1 MIKKV
6 IQLVM
11 AVQVVFTMQAC
22 SRNTIHV
29 TEVEKPES
37 VINTSDLYQVTV
49 KNMSKVHSTQ
59 SYQTFNKSNSPQDFK
74 SVISAVEQS
83 EWVKSDIE
91 VDDVTNLKGKYI
103 GLLQYDNGETKY
115 TVCMNETRMEDVD
128 SRPFESMLE
137 GEIQQDS
144 QIVAYII
151 DMQNR
156 MVYETASQN
165 IQNILLNLGDKSQ
178 INRATNQ
185 FRFQTSRDYDEY
197 AYFEYYV
204 GNPSLDERDVA
215 SEELIVYLQEYFDAS
230 KPNLSDK
237 LNAYEDIKDSEYK
250 AKLIVNDQLEYA
262 MYAMYLMNDDTVRI
276 FDYTNGN
283 SWIDSTEETLNNMLN
298 CLDIF
303 KIA

>member
-6 IQLVM
+6 IQLVI

-29 TEVEKPES
+29 TEVEKTES

-115 TVCMNETRMEDVD
+115 TICMNETRMEDVD

-144 QIVAYII
+144 QIVAYIV

-165 IQNILLNLGDKSQ
+165 IQNILLNLGDRSQ
-178 INRATNQ
+178 ITRVANQ
-185 FRFQTSRDYDEY
+185 FRFQTSRDYEEY

-204 GNPSLDERDVA
+204 GNPSLDERDAA
-215 SEELIVYLQEYFDAS
+215 SGELMVYLQEYFDTS

-237 LNAYEDIKDSEYK
+237 LSAYEDIKDSEYK

-262 MYAMYLMNDDTVRI
+262 MYAMYLMDDDTVRI

-298 CLDIF
+298 CLDLF

>member
-1 MIKKV
+1 
-6 IQLVM
+6 M

-49 KNMSKVHSTQ
+49 KNMSRVHSTQ

-115 TVCMNETRMEDVD
+115 TICMNETRMEDVD

-137 GEIQQDS
+137 GEVQQDS

-178 INRATNQ
+178 ISRVANQ
-185 FRFQTSRDYDEY
+185 FRFQTSKDYDEY

-215 SEELIVYLQEYFDAS
+215 SGELMVYLQDYFDTS
-230 KPNLSDK
+230 KPNLADK
-237 LNAYEDIKDSEYK
+237 LNAYEDIEDSEYK
-250 AKLIVNDQLEYA
+250 AKLMVNDQLEYA
-262 MYAMYLMNDDTVRI
+262 MYAMYLMNDDTVRV

-298 CLDIF
+298 CLDLF

>member
-1 MIKKV
+1 
-6 IQLVM
+6 M

-37 VINTSDLYQVTV
+37 IINTSDLYQVTV

-59 SYQTFNKSNSPQDFK
+59 SYQTFNKSNSLQDFK

-144 QIVAYII
+144 QIVAYIV

-165 IQNILLNLGDKSQ
+165 IQNILLNLGDRSQ
-178 INRATNQ
+178 ITRVANQ

-204 GNPSLDERDVA
+204 GNPSLDERDAA
-215 SEELIVYLQEYFDAS
+215 SEELVVYLQEYFDTS
-230 KPNLSDK
+230 KPNLADK

-262 MYAMYLMNDDTVRI
+262 MYAMYLMTDDTVRV

-298 CLDIF
+298 CLDLF

>member
-1 MIKKV
+1 MIKKA
-6 IQLVM
+6 IQLVI

-29 TEVEKPES
+29 TEVEKTES

-83 EWVKSDIE
+83 EWVKSNIE

-178 INRATNQ
+178 ITRVANQ

-204 GNPSLDERDVA
+204 GNPSLDERDAA
-215 SEELIVYLQEYFDAS
+215 SEELIVYLQEYFDTS
-230 KPNLSDK
+230 KPNLADK

-262 MYAMYLMNDDTVRI
+262 MYAMYLMTDDTVRV

-298 CLDIF
+298 CLDLF

>member
-1 MIKKV
+1 
-6 IQLVM
+6 M

-29 TEVEKPES
+29 TEVEKPEGM
-37 VINTSDLYQVTV
+37 INTSDLYQVTV

-83 EWVKSDIE
+83 EWVESDIE

-115 TVCMNETRMEDVD
+115 TICMNEIRMKDVD

-137 GEIQQDS
+137 GEVQQDS
-144 QIVAYII
+144 QIVAYIV

-156 MVYETASQN
+156 IVYETASQN

-178 INRATNQ
+178 ITRVANQ
-185 FRFQTSRDYDEY
+185 FRFQTSKDYDEY

-215 SEELIVYLQEYFDAS
+215 SGKLMVYLQEYFDTS

-237 LNAYEDIKDSEYK
+237 LNAYEDIQDSEYK

-298 CLDIF
+298 CLDLF

>member
-1 MIKKV
+1 
-6 IQLVM
+6 M

-59 SYQTFNKSNSPQDFK
+59 SYQTFNKYNSPQDFK

-144 QIVAYII
+144 QIVAYIV

-165 IQNILLNLGDKSQ
+165 IQNILLNLGDRSQ
-178 INRATNQ
+178 ITRVANQ

-204 GNPSLDERDVA
+204 GNPSLDERDAA
-215 SEELIVYLQEYFDAS
+215 SEELIVYLQEYFDTS
-230 KPNLSDK
+230 KPNLADK

-262 MYAMYLMNDDTVRI
+262 MYAMYLMTDDTVRV

-298 CLDIF
+298 CLDLF

>member
-6 IQLVM
+6 IQLVI

-29 TEVEKPES
+29 TEVEKAES

-115 TVCMNETRMEDVD
+115 TICMNETRMKDVD
-128 SRPFESMLE
+128 SRPFASMLE

-144 QIVAYII
+144 QIVAYIV

-178 INRATNQ
+178 ISRVANQ
-185 FRFQTSRDYDEY
+185 FRFQTSVDYDEY
-197 AYFEYYV
+197 AYFEYYA

-215 SEELIVYLQEYFDAS
+215 SEELMVYLQDYFDTS

-237 LNAYEDIKDSEYK
+237 LNAYEDIRGSEYK

-262 MYAMYLMNDDTVRI
+262 MYAMYLMNDDTVRV

-298 CLDIF
+298 CLDLF

>member
-1 MIKKV
+1 MIKRV
-6 IQLVM
+6 IQLVI

-29 TEVEKPES
+29 TEVEKTES

-83 EWVKSDIE
+83 EWVESDIE

-115 TVCMNETRMEDVD
+115 TICMNEIRMKDVD

-137 GEIQQDS
+137 GEVQQDS
-144 QIVAYII
+144 QIVAYIV

-156 MVYETASQN
+156 IVYETASQN

-178 INRATNQ
+178 ITRVANQ
-185 FRFQTSRDYDEY
+185 FRFQTSKDYDEY

-215 SEELIVYLQEYFDAS
+215 SGKLMVYLQEYFDTS

-237 LNAYEDIKDSEYK
+237 LNAYEDIQDSEYK

-298 CLDIF
+298 CLDLF

>member
-29 TEVEKPES
+29 TEVEKPEGM
-37 VINTSDLYQVTV
+37 INTSDLYQVTV

-83 EWVKSDIE
+83 EWVESDIE

-115 TVCMNETRMEDVD
+115 TICMNEIRMKDVD

-137 GEIQQDS
+137 GEVQQDS
-144 QIVAYII
+144 QIVAYIV

-156 MVYETASQN
+156 IVYETASQN

-178 INRATNQ
+178 ITRVANQ
-185 FRFQTSRDYDEY
+185 FRFQTSKDYDEY

-215 SEELIVYLQEYFDAS
+215 SGKLMVYLQEYFDTS

-237 LNAYEDIKDSEYK
+237 LNAYEDIQDSEYK

-298 CLDIF
+298 CLDLF

>member
-37 VINTSDLYQVTV
+37 VINTDDLYQVTV

-59 SYQTFNKSNSPQDFK
+59 SYQTFNKSSSPQDFK

-144 QIVAYII
+144 QIVAYIV

-156 MVYETASQN
+156 IVYETASQN
-165 IQNILLNLGDKSQ
+165 IQNILLNLGDRSQ
-178 INRATNQ
+178 ITRVANQ

-215 SEELIVYLQEYFDAS
+215 SGELMVYLQDYFDTS

-237 LNAYEDIKDSEYK
+237 LNAYEDIQDSEYK
-250 AKLIVNDQLEYA
+250 AKLIVNDQLEYV

-298 CLDIF
+298 CLDLF

>member
-6 IQLVM
+6 IQLVI

-37 VINTSDLYQVTV
+37 VIDTSDLYQVTV

-115 TVCMNETRMEDVD
+115 TICMNETRMKDVD

-137 GEIQQDS
+137 GEVQQDS
-144 QIVAYII
+144 QVVAYIV

-178 INRATNQ
+178 ITRVANQ

-197 AYFEYYV
+197 AYFEYYA

-215 SEELIVYLQEYFDAS
+215 SGELMVYLQEYFDTS

-237 LNAYEDIKDSEYK
+237 LNAYEDIQDSEYK
-250 AKLIVNDQLEYA
+250 AKLIANDQLEYE

-298 CLDIF
+298 CLELF

>member
-6 IQLVM
+6 MQLVM

-74 SVISAVEQS
+74 SVINAVEQS

-91 VDDVTNLKGKYI
+91 VDDITNLKGKYI

-115 TVCMNETRMEDVD
+115 TICMNETRMEDVD

-137 GEIQQDS
+137 GEVQQDS
-144 QIVAYII
+144 QIVAYIV

-178 INRATNQ
+178 IARVANQ

-215 SEELIVYLQEYFDAS
+215 SGELMVYLQEYFDTS
-230 KPNLSDK
+230 KPNLADK

-262 MYAMYLMNDDTVRI
+262 MYAMYLITDDTVRV

-298 CLDIF
+298 CLDLF

>member
-1 MIKKV
+1 
-6 IQLVM
+6 M

-59 SYQTFNKSNSPQDFK
+59 SYQTFNKFNSPQDFK

-144 QIVAYII
+144 QIVAYIV

-165 IQNILLNLGDKSQ
+165 IQNILLNLGDRSQ
-178 INRATNQ
+178 ITRVANQ

-204 GNPSLDERDVA
+204 GNPSLDERDAA
-215 SEELIVYLQEYFDAS
+215 SEELIVYLQEYFDTS
-230 KPNLSDK
+230 KPNLADK

-262 MYAMYLMNDDTVRI
+262 MYAMYLMTDDTVRV

-298 CLDIF
+298 CLDLF

>member
-6 IQLVM
+6 IQLVV

-115 TVCMNETRMEDVD
+115 TICMNETRMKDLD

-137 GEIQQDS
+137 GEVQQDS
-144 QIVAYII
+144 QIVAYIV

-156 MVYETASQN
+156 IVYETASQN

-178 INRATNQ
+178 ITRVANQ
-185 FRFQTSRDYDEY
+185 FRFQTSVDYDEY

-215 SEELIVYLQEYFDAS
+215 SEELMVYLQEYFDTS

-298 CLDIF
+298 CLELF

>member
-59 SYQTFNKSNSPQDFK
+59 SYQTFNKFNSPQDFK

-144 QIVAYII
+144 QIVAYIV

-165 IQNILLNLGDKSQ
+165 IQNILLNLGDRSQ
-178 INRATNQ
+178 ITRVANQ

-204 GNPSLDERDVA
+204 GNPSLDERDAA
-215 SEELIVYLQEYFDAS
+215 SEELIVYLQEYFDTS
-230 KPNLSDK
+230 KPNLADK

-262 MYAMYLMNDDTVRI
+262 MYAMYLMTDDTVRV

-298 CLDIF
+298 CLDLF

>member
-1 MIKKV
+1 
-6 IQLVM
+6 M

-29 TEVEKPES
+29 TEVERPES
-37 VINTSDLYQVTV
+37 IINTSDLYQVTV

-144 QIVAYII
+144 QIVAYIV

-165 IQNILLNLGDKSQ
+165 IQNILLNLGDRSQ
-178 INRATNQ
+178 ITRVANQ

-197 AYFEYYV
+197 TYFEYYV
-204 GNPSLDERDVA
+204 GNPSLDERDAA
-215 SEELIVYLQEYFDAS
+215 SEELIVYLQEYFDTS
-230 KPNLSDK
+230 KPNLADK

-262 MYAMYLMNDDTVRI
+262 MYAMYLMTDDTVRV

-298 CLDIF
+298 CLDLF

>member
-6 IQLVM
+6 IQLVI

-29 TEVEKPES
+29 TEVEKTES
-37 VINTSDLYQVTV
+37 VINTGDLYQVTV

-115 TVCMNETRMEDVD
+115 TICMNETRMKDVD

-137 GEIQQDS
+137 GEVQQDS

-178 INRATNQ
+178 ITRVANQ

-215 SEELIVYLQEYFDAS
+215 SEGLIVYLQEYFDTS

-237 LNAYEDIKDSEYK
+237 LNAYEDIQDSEYK

-262 MYAMYLMNDDTVRI
+262 MYAMYLMNDDTVRV

-298 CLDIF
+298 CLDLF

>member
-6 IQLVM
+6 IQLVI

-37 VINTSDLYQVTV
+37 IINTSDLYQVTV

-59 SYQTFNKSNSPQDFK
+59 SYQTFNKFNSPQDFK

-144 QIVAYII
+144 QIVAYIV

-165 IQNILLNLGDKSQ
+165 IQNILLNLGDRSQ
-178 INRATNQ
+178 ITRVANQ

-204 GNPSLDERDVA
+204 GNPSFDERDAA
-215 SEELIVYLQEYFDAS
+215 SEELIVYLQEYFDTS
-230 KPNLSDK
+230 KPNLADK

-262 MYAMYLMNDDTVRI
+262 MYAMYLMTDDTVRV

-298 CLDIF
+298 CLDLF

>member
-6 IQLVM
+6 IQLVI

-115 TVCMNETRMEDVD
+115 TVCMNEIRMKDVD
-128 SRPFESMLE
+128 SRPFKPMLE
-137 GEIQQDS
+137 GEVQQDS

-178 INRATNQ
+178 ISRVANQ
-185 FRFQTSRDYDEY
+185 FRFQTSVDYDEY

-204 GNPSLDERDVA
+204 GNPSLDERDAA
-215 SEELIVYLQEYFDAS
+215 SEGLMVYLQEYFDTS

-237 LNAYEDIKDSEYK
+237 LNAYEDIKDNEYK

-298 CLDIF
+298 CLDLF

>member
-37 VINTSDLYQVTV
+37 IINTSDLYQVTV

-115 TVCMNETRMEDVD
+115 TICMNETRMEDVD

-144 QIVAYII
+144 QIVAYIV
-151 DMQNR
+151 DMQNS

-165 IQNILLNLGDKSQ
+165 IQNILLNLGDRSQ
-178 INRATNQ
+178 ITRVANQ

-204 GNPSLDERDVA
+204 GNPSLDERDAA
-215 SEELIVYLQEYFDAS
+215 SEELIVYLQEYFDTS
-230 KPNLSDK
+230 KPNLADK

-262 MYAMYLMNDDTVRI
+262 MYAMYLMNDDTVRV

-298 CLDIF
+298 CLDLF

>member
-1 MIKKV
+1 
-6 IQLVM
+6 M

-37 VINTSDLYQVTV
+37 IINTSDLYQVTV

-144 QIVAYII
+144 QIVAYIV

-165 IQNILLNLGDKSQ
+165 IQNILLNLGDRSQ
-178 INRATNQ
+178 ITRVANQ

-204 GNPSLDERDVA
+204 GNPSLDERDAA
-215 SEELIVYLQEYFDAS
+215 SEELIVYLQEYFDTS
-230 KPNLSDK
+230 KPNLADK

-262 MYAMYLMNDDTVRI
+262 MYAMYLMTDDTIRV

-283 SWIDSTEETLNNMLN
+283 SWIDYTEETLNNMLN
-298 CLDIF
+298 CLDLF

>member
-6 IQLVM
+6 IQLVI

-29 TEVEKPES
+29 TEVEKAES

-165 IQNILLNLGDKSQ
+165 IQNILLNLGDRSQ
-178 INRATNQ
+178 ITRVANQ

-204 GNPSLDERDVA
+204 GNPSLDERDAA
-215 SEELIVYLQEYFDAS
+215 SEELIVYLQEYFDTS
-230 KPNLSDK
+230 KPNLADK

-262 MYAMYLMNDDTVRI
+262 MYAMYLMTDDTVRV

-298 CLDIF
+298 CLDLF

>member
-1 MIKKV
+1 
-6 IQLVM
+6 M

-37 VINTSDLYQVTV
+37 VINTDDLYQVTV

-59 SYQTFNKSNSPQDFK
+59 SYQTFNKSSSPQDFK

-144 QIVAYII
+144 QIVAYIV

-156 MVYETASQN
+156 IVYETASQN
-165 IQNILLNLGDKSQ
+165 IQNILLNLGDRSQ
-178 INRATNQ
+178 ITRVANQ

-215 SEELIVYLQEYFDAS
+215 SGELMVYLQDYFDTS

-237 LNAYEDIKDSEYK
+237 LNAYEDIQDSEYK
-250 AKLIVNDQLEYA
+250 AKLIVNDQLEYV

-298 CLDIF
+298 CLDLF

>member
-1 MIKKV
+1 M
-6 IQLVM
+6 QLVM

-74 SVISAVEQS
+74 SVINAVEQS

-91 VDDVTNLKGKYI
+91 VDDITNLKGKYI

-115 TVCMNETRMEDVD
+115 TICMNETRMEDVD

-137 GEIQQDS
+137 GEVQQDS
-144 QIVAYII
+144 QIVAYIV

-178 INRATNQ
+178 IARVANQ

-215 SEELIVYLQEYFDAS
+215 SGELMVYLQEYFDTS
-230 KPNLSDK
+230 KPNLADK

-262 MYAMYLMNDDTVRI
+262 MYAMYLITDDTVRV

-298 CLDIF
+298 CLDLF

>member
-6 IQLVM
+6 IQLVI

-115 TVCMNETRMEDVD
+115 TVCMNEIRMKDVD
-128 SRPFESMLE
+128 SRPFKPMLE
-137 GEIQQDS
+137 DEVQQDS

-178 INRATNQ
+178 ISRVANQ
-185 FRFQTSRDYDEY
+185 FRFQTSVDYDEY

-215 SEELIVYLQEYFDAS
+215 SEGLIVYLQEYFDTS

-237 LNAYEDIKDSEYK
+237 LNAYEDIKDNEYK

-298 CLDIF
+298 CLDLF

>member
-1 MIKKV
+1 
-6 IQLVM
+6 M

-37 VINTSDLYQVTV
+37 VINTDDLYQVTV

-59 SYQTFNKSNSPQDFK
+59 SYQTFNKSSSPQDFK

-144 QIVAYII
+144 QIVAYIV

-156 MVYETASQN
+156 IVYETASQN

-178 INRATNQ
+178 ITRVANQ
-185 FRFQTSRDYDEY
+185 FRFQTSKDYDEY

-215 SEELIVYLQEYFDAS
+215 SGKLMVYLQEYFDTS

-237 LNAYEDIKDSEYK
+237 LNAYEDIQDSEYK

-298 CLDIF
+298 CLDLF

>member
-6 IQLVM
+6 IQLVV

-115 TVCMNETRMEDVD
+115 TICMNETRMKDVD

-137 GEIQQDS
+137 GEVQQDS
-144 QIVAYII
+144 QIVAYIV

-156 MVYETASQN
+156 IVYETASQN

-178 INRATNQ
+178 ITRVANQ
-185 FRFQTSRDYDEY
+185 FRFQTSVDYDEY

-215 SEELIVYLQEYFDAS
+215 SEELMVYLQEYFDTS

-283 SWIDSTEETLNNMLN
+283 SWIGSTEETLNNMLN
-298 CLDIF
+298 CLELF
-303 KIA
+303 EIA

>member
-1 MIKKV
+1 
-6 IQLVM
+6 M

-37 VINTSDLYQVTV
+37 IINTSDLYQVTV

-144 QIVAYII
+144 QIVAYIV

-165 IQNILLNLGDKSQ
+165 IQNILLNLGDRSQ
-178 INRATNQ
+178 ITRVANQ

-204 GNPSLDERDVA
+204 GNPSLDERDAA
-215 SEELIVYLQEYFDAS
+215 SEELMVYLQEYFDTS
-230 KPNLSDK
+230 KPNLADK

-262 MYAMYLMNDDTVRI
+262 MYAMYLMTDDTVRV

-283 SWIDSTEETLNNMLN
+283 SWVDSTEETLNNMLN
-298 CLDIF
+298 CLDLF

>member
-1 MIKKV
+1 
-6 IQLVM
+6 M

-37 VINTSDLYQVTV
+37 IINTSDLYQVTV

-59 SYQTFNKSNSPQDFK
+59 SYQTLNKSNSPQDFK
-74 SVISAVEQS
+74 SVLSAVEQS

-115 TVCMNETRMEDVD
+115 TICMNETRMEDVD

-144 QIVAYII
+144 QIVAYIV

-165 IQNILLNLGDKSQ
+165 IQNILLNLGDRSQ
-178 INRATNQ
+178 ITRVANQ
-185 FRFQTSRDYDEY
+185 FRFQTSRDYEEY

-204 GNPSLDERDVA
+204 GNPSIDERDVD
-215 SEELIVYLQEYFDAS
+215 SEELMAYLQEYFDTS

-237 LNAYEDIKDSEYK
+237 LNAYEDIEDSEYK

-262 MYAMYLMNDDTVRI
+262 MYAMYLMSDDTVRI

-298 CLDIF
+298 CLDLF

>member
-6 IQLVM
+6 IQLVI

-29 TEVEKPES
+29 TEVEKTES

-83 EWVKSDIE
+83 EWVKSSME

-115 TVCMNETRMEDVD
+115 TICMNEIRMKDVD
-128 SRPFESMLE
+128 SRPFASMLE
-137 GEIQQDS
+137 DEVQQDS
-144 QIVAYII
+144 QIVAYIV

-165 IQNILLNLGDKSQ
+165 VQNILLNLGDKSQ
-178 INRATNQ
+178 ITRVANQ
-185 FRFQTSRDYDEY
+185 FRFQTSGDYDEY

-204 GNPSLDERDVA
+204 GNQSLDERDAA
-215 SEELIVYLQEYFDAS
+215 SEELMVYLQGYFDTS

-237 LNAYEDIKDSEYK
+237 LNAYEDIQDSEYK

-283 SWIDSTEETLNNMLN
+283 SWVDSTEETLNNMLN
-298 CLDIF
+298 CLDLF

>member
-1 MIKKV
+1 
-6 IQLVM
+6 M

-144 QIVAYII
+144 QIVAYIV

-165 IQNILLNLGDKSQ
+165 IQNILLNLGDRSQ
-178 INRATNQ
+178 ITRVANQ

-204 GNPSLDERDVA
+204 GNPSLDERDAA
-215 SEELIVYLQEYFDAS
+215 SEELIVYLQEYFDTS
-230 KPNLSDK
+230 KPNLADK

-262 MYAMYLMNDDTVRI
+262 MYAMYLMTDDTVRV

-298 CLDIF
+298 CLDLF

>member
-1 MIKKV
+1 
-6 IQLVM
+6 M

-37 VINTSDLYQVTV
+37 AINTSDLYQVTV
-49 KNMSKVHSTQ
+49 KNMSNVHSTQ

-115 TVCMNETRMEDVD
+115 TICMNEIRMKDVD
-128 SRPFESMLE
+128 SRPFASMLE
-137 GEIQQDS
+137 DEIQQDS

-178 INRATNQ
+178 ITRVANQ
-185 FRFQTSRDYDEY
+185 FRFQTSVDYDEY

-215 SEELIVYLQEYFDAS
+215 SEGLIVYLQEYFDTS

-237 LNAYEDIKDSEYK
+237 LNAYENIQDSEYK

-283 SWIDSTEETLNNMLN
+283 SWIDSTEETLNNMLK
-298 CLDIF
+298 CLDLF

>member
-1 MIKKV
+1 
-6 IQLVM
+6 M

-37 VINTSDLYQVTV
+37 IINTSDLYQVTV

-144 QIVAYII
+144 QIVAYIV

-165 IQNILLNLGDKSQ
+165 IQNILLNLGDRSQ
-178 INRATNQ
+178 ITRVANQ

-204 GNPSLDERDVA
+204 GNPSLDERDAA
-215 SEELIVYLQEYFDAS
+215 SEELIVYLQEYFDTS
-230 KPNLSDK
+230 KPNLADK

-262 MYAMYLMNDDTVRI
+262 MYAMYLMTDDTVRV

-298 CLDIF
+298 CLDLF

>member
-1 MIKKV
+1 
-6 IQLVM
+6 M

-37 VINTSDLYQVTV
+37 VINTDDLYQVTV

-59 SYQTFNKSNSPQDFK
+59 SYQTFNKSSSPQDFK

-144 QIVAYII
+144 QIVAYIV

-156 MVYETASQN
+156 IVYETASQN
-165 IQNILLNLGDKSQ
+165 IQNILLNLGDRSQ
-178 INRATNQ
+178 ITRVANQ

-215 SEELIVYLQEYFDAS
+215 SGELMVYLQDYFDTS

-237 LNAYEDIKDSEYK
+237 LNAYEDIQDSEYK
-250 AKLIVNDQLEYA
+250 AKLIVNDQLEYV
-262 MYAMYLMNDDTVRI
+262 MYAMYLMNDDTVRV

-283 SWIDSTEETLNNMLN
+283 SWIDSTEETLNNMLK
-298 CLDIF
+298 CLDLF

>member
-115 TVCMNETRMEDVD
+115 TICMNETRMKDVD
-128 SRPFESMLE
+128 SRPFASMLE

-144 QIVAYII
+144 QIVAYIV

-178 INRATNQ
+178 ISRVANQ

-204 GNPSLDERDVA
+204 GNPSLDERDAA
-215 SEELIVYLQEYFDAS
+215 SEELIVYLQEYFDTS
-230 KPNLSDK
+230 KPNLADK

-262 MYAMYLMNDDTVRI
+262 MYAMYLMTDDTVRV

-298 CLDIF
+298 CLDLF

>member
-1 MIKKV
+1 
-6 IQLVM
+6 M

-37 VINTSDLYQVTV
+37 IINTSDLYQVTV

-144 QIVAYII
+144 QIVAYIVDI
-151 DMQNR
+151 QNR

-165 IQNILLNLGDKSQ
+165 IQNILLNLGDRSQ
-178 INRATNQ
+178 ITRVANQ

-204 GNPSLDERDVA
+204 GNPSLDERDAA
-215 SEELIVYLQEYFDAS
+215 SEELIVYLQEYFDTS
-230 KPNLSDK
+230 KPNLADK

-262 MYAMYLMNDDTVRI
+262 MYAMYLMTDDTVRV

-298 CLDIF
+298 CLDLF

>member
-6 IQLVM
+6 IQLVI

-59 SYQTFNKSNSPQDFK
+59 SYQTFNISNSPQDFK

-115 TVCMNETRMEDVD
+115 TICMNETRMKDVD
-128 SRPFESMLE
+128 SRPFASMLE
-137 GEIQQDS
+137 GEVQQDS
-144 QIVAYII
+144 QIVAYIV

-156 MVYETASQN
+156 VVYETASQN

-178 INRATNQ
+178 IGRAANQ
-185 FRFQTSRDYDEY
+185 FRFQTSVDYDEY

-204 GNPSLDERDVA
+204 ENPSLDERDVA
-215 SEELIVYLQEYFDAS
+215 SEELMVYLQEYFDTS

-262 MYAMYLMNDDTVRI
+262 MYAMYLMNDDTVRV

-298 CLDIF
+298 CLDLF

>member
-6 IQLVM
+6 IQLVI

-29 TEVEKPES
+29 TEVEKTES

-115 TVCMNETRMEDVD
+115 TICMNEIRMKDVD
-128 SRPFESMLE
+128 SRPFASMLE
-137 GEIQQDS
+137 DEVQQDS
-144 QIVAYII
+144 QIVAYIVY
-151 DMQNR
+151 MQNR

-178 INRATNQ
+178 ITRVANQ
-185 FRFQTSRDYDEY
+185 FRFQTSGDYDGY

-204 GNPSLDERDVA
+204 GNPSLDERDAA
-215 SEELIVYLQEYFDAS
+215 SEKLMVYLQDYFDTN

-237 LNAYEDIKDSEYK
+237 LNAYEDIQDSEYK

-298 CLDIF
+298 CLDLF

>member
-6 IQLVM
+6 IQLVI

-29 TEVEKPES
+29 TEVEKTES
-37 VINTSDLYQVTV
+37 VINTGDLYQVTV

-115 TVCMNETRMEDVD
+115 TICMNETRMKDVD
-128 SRPFESMLE
+128 SRPFEYMLE
-137 GEIQQDS
+137 GEVQQDS

-178 INRATNQ
+178 ITRVANQ

-215 SEELIVYLQEYFDAS
+215 SEGLIVYLQEYFDTS

-237 LNAYEDIKDSEYK
+237 LNAYEDIQDSEYK

-262 MYAMYLMNDDTVRI
+262 MYAMYLMNDDTVRV

-298 CLDIF
+298 CLDLF

>member
-6 IQLVM
+6 IQLVI

-115 TVCMNETRMEDVD
+115 TICMNETRMKDVD

-137 GEIQQDS
+137 GEVQQDS
-144 QIVAYII
+144 QIVAYIV

-178 INRATNQ
+178 ISRVANQ
-185 FRFQTSRDYDEY
+185 FRFQTQVDYDEY

-204 GNPSLDERDVA
+204 ENPSLDERDTA
-215 SEELIVYLQEYFDAS
+215 SEELMVYLQEYFDTS

-237 LNAYEDIKDSEYK
+237 LNAYEDIQDSEYK

-262 MYAMYLMNDDTVRI
+262 MYAMYLMNDHTVRI

-298 CLDIF
+298 CLDLF